1 MLSLLVSGIAF
12 AQGNFSIFVAGH
24 TIGLKATQLDNGQV
38 IPVAN
43 FEIAPESVVSVK
55 QGENLLVMTS
65 TNEPQRVEKVK
76 VTDNSGKVTE
86 LVPTQPNVYS
96 LSGLQAGV
104 YVLNVIAENPDPG
117 GRNAYETILVILGP
131 NQKPLS
137 PAQYLT
143 YVTIET
149 DFEWVFDK
157 CSNEAGSAG
166 MGFPYENV
174 SECEVEGEY
183 DCRVKKMIVTIVKA

>member
-1 MLSLLVSGIAF
+1 
-12 AQGNFSIFVAGH
+12 
-24 TIGLKATQLDNGQV
+24 LKATQLDNGQV

-117 GRNAYETILVILGP
+117 GRNAYEQSL
-131 NQKPLS
+131 
-137 PAQYLT
+137 
-143 YVTIET
+143 
-149 DFEWVFDK
+149 
-157 CSNEAGSAG
+157 
-166 MGFPYENV
+166 
-174 SECEVEGEY
+174 
-183 DCRVKKMIVTIVKA
+183 